1 MKNRSDIAGDQIW
14 VGNGILTKLAQQSL
28 KQQMSLAYQLTPIS
42 LLNWRCWPTDLCHAV
57 RACCWLRICKGSSVR
72 GWGGGG
78 VQRYSFLMTPRKVVP
93 CLKSPSKEGGVV
105 TDCKAP
111 TWPWNML
118 SGCTN
123 SPSTPS
129 SVVMTT
135 RRLLHSKALPASLS
149 ATHRHSGGLQGG
161 GGIVTVPS
169 RKLLTPVREKK
180 EE

>member
-78 VQRYSFLMTPRKVVP
+78 
-93 CLKSPSKEGGVV
+93 G
-105 TDCKAP
+105 A
-111 TWPWNML
+111 
-118 SGCTN
+118 
-123 SPSTPS
+123 
-129 SVVMTT
+129 
-135 RRLLHSKALPASLS
+135 AL
-149 ATHRHSGGLQGG
+149 
-161 GGIVTVPS
+161 
-169 RKLLTPVREKK
+169 
-180 EE
+180 